1 MPPPSSVTSS
11 AASSTD
17 PPSDGEPATWQ
28 EFMTKYR
35 HKKGDPPNTGLTMAA
50 MGAKWQI
57 LKNQRFQ
64 RKSEQLLAE
73 KMNQEPVSRKAMDKL
88 QQRIKDARENITH
101 YHYLLFIIYLHMCGQ
116 RVGGDSVLLG
126 VFSGPRRQGPKSVFF
141 VIFEGRDT

>member
-1 MPPPSSVTSS
+1 MLAAKDSLAKEAKEEEQDKEAEAPPTKQFKSDSSHSMPPPSS

-17 PPSDGEPATWQ
+17 PPSDGAPATWQ

-73 KMNQEPVSRKAMDKL
+73 KMNQVPVSRKAMDL
-88 QQRIKDARENITH
+88 SLIHI
-101 YHYLLFIIYLHMCGQ
+101 
-116 RVGGDSVLLG
+116 
-126 VFSGPRRQGPKSVFF
+126 
-141 VIFEGRDT
+141 

>member
-1 MPPPSSVTSS
+1 MPPPSN

-28 EFMTKYR
+28 EFMSKYR

-64 RKSEQLLAE
+64 KKAEQLLAE
-73 KMNQEPVSRKAMDKL
+73 KMNQEPVSKKAMEKL
-88 QQRIKDARENITH
+88 KQRIKDTRVNITH
-101 YHYLLFIIYLHMCGQ
+101 FHIIIIIH
-116 RVGGDSVLLG
+116 
-126 VFSGPRRQGPKSVFF
+126 
-141 VIFEGRDT
+141 